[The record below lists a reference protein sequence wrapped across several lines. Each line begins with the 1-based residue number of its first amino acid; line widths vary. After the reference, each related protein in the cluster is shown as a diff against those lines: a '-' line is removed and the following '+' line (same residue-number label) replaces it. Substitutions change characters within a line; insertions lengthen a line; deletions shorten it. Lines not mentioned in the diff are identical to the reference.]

1 MGWRYLGVSV
11 NNLMRQLDL
20 CLLVERFDFTD
31 LVFLYKLVKGISYCS
46 ALLAKQPTNVKT
58 SRREVSRMHRHQ
70 SPILPI
76 ATCILALKTGYM
88 KACSSGTILRRFDD
102 SNYDSSGNFRFFSR
116 SSSLSQSSFSSPTT
130 PCYYSPPQAYA
141 AGHVQP
147 AQFRTPSPP
156 SPRRHIRTP
165 SPPSPMSTPSPR
177 HYRRE
182 HASPRV
188 LFPSPSPPQM
198 FSSPSSQSSYSS
210 SWPSSPSQSPDSTYP
225 SPPRHGRPNVCRTPG
240 EATPPPS
247 PPPPRRC
254 PRAPQRSPE
263 TTPPSRGYADRRS
276 PGNPPRRRYAPRR
289 LPFSDQCDSPDSTTA
304 PLPPRQVAY
313 REPPGEA
320 MARPTNPNFIRRVVS
335 LRRRLQIMHRNLPR
349 HWWV

>member
-1 MGWRYLGVSV
+1 MATALNRVGNFPFLHNSLTNKELRAVSIHQGICLYSIHFNRHCIFGEQKRPPPNKLFEVRTYRKISTAEKLRSYRGGV
-11 NNLMRQLDL
+11 
-20 CLLVERFDFTD
+20 LLQ
-31 LVFLYKLVKGISYCS
+31 
-46 ALLAKQPTNVKT
+46 QPTNVKT
-58 SRREVSRMHRHQ
+58 SRRE
-70 SPILPI
+70 
-76 ATCILALKTGYM
+76 
-88 KACSSGTILRRFDD
+88 
-102 SNYDSSGNFRFFSR
+102 SR

-349 HWWV
+349 H